1 MAKGRSLLFAWLF
14 LLMIFA
20 APFSDAQ
27 NAQNRNPE
35 RAKIGKLGQV
45 NQEDVPIY
53 LKPNVRSR
61 VLCKAKNE
69 QYVVLR
75 NLTSEW
81 ATVVMADGSNGYIQ
95 AKYVDRLPFEV
106 GIKPETSVNEF
117 RISGQAMVSRNGS
130 WQSQLISEAMKY
142 IGTPYKWGG
151 TDLRSGV
158 DCSGF
163 VQELYKQF
171 GIRLPRTAEEQATV
185 GMPVARLDQLE
196 MGDRLYFT
204 DGGRT
209 RITHTGIYIGNG
221 YFIHSSKSS
230 GGVATEFLSEKWL
243 RVLVDARR

>member
-1 MAKGRSLLFAWLF
+1 MPKGRGLLFSLSF
-14 LLMIFA
+14 LLMLFA

-27 NAQNRNPE
+27 NGNLE
-35 RAKIGKLGQV
+35 RSKIGKLGQV

-106 GIKPETSVNEF
+106 GIKPETSINEF

-130 WQSQLISEAMKY
+130 WRSQLINEATKY

-171 GIRLPRTAEEQATV
+171 GIRLPRTAEEQAMM
-185 GMPVARLDQLE
+185 GIPVARLDQLE
-196 MGDRLYFT
+196 IGDRLYFT
-204 DGGRT
+204 DGARV

-221 YFIHSSKSS
+221 YFIHSSKSN

>member
-1 MAKGRSLLFAWLF
+1 MISRVRGLVLAWCVLFVF
-14 LLMIFA
+14 FA
-20 APFSDAQ
+20 APHLG
-27 NAQNRNPE
+27 AQNRNPE
-35 RAKIGKLGQV
+35 RSKIGKLGQI

-61 VLCKAKNE
+61 VLCKAKKD

-106 GIKPETSVNEF
+106 GIKPEASINEF

-130 WQSQLISEAMKY
+130 WRNQLVSEAMKY
-142 IGTPYKWGG
+142 VGTPYKWGG
-151 TDLRSGV
+151 SDLRNGV

-171 GIRLPRTAEEQATV
+171 GISLPRTAEEQAMV

-196 MGDRLYFT
+196 IGDRLYFT
-204 DGGRT
+204 DAQRL

-221 YFIHSSKSS
+221 YFIHSSRSN